1 MEESHPN
8 WKTVPVEILH
18 KTFQLVDKKTLRE
31 IALVCKAWTHAA
43 QAVLYQT
50 VHLRS
55 LWKLKSFC
63 NSVEHRP
70 NLGKNVKSFS
80 PFLNSVPVSDPEDAE
95 RKKLIT
101 ILLSSYLPNIEAFG
115 ESSKTHYLLTMN
127 ALLDSQLTR
136 LKSLKKPSDSPESS
150 EVANYTTC
158 ALLMKDR
165 LEELHIH
172 DRYDSITDRKAVE
185 SYYDRLYDKLHQ
197 FDKLGSL
204 DICKKTNK
212 EVQMLEYITES
223 CKVLKEIKFNF
234 IDINNRAHPQASR
247 ASFKDLKP
255 RTNIKLIDGYVNSSG
270 VCTVIPYIIRKFPQ
284 LQKFSLG
291 VRGEDSIVTDAD
303 TINDLFKLMSEI
315 EFFDIHGLRVDP
327 NTGWDIVGN
336 RLAAS
341 SNPGSESVTFSY
353 LGNYSPVQS
362 CSLSF
367 DKKDGFTDSA
377 FIVRY
382 PTWERNWVNLD
393 FVKKNG
399 KYLQGVRIEYSNRE
413 FILSPH
419 DPKELPDDF
428 MRHIIA
434 HCPNLKKLYIDT
446 FILRRHSYFKMD
458 LHKKLSLDKFVLQGC
473 VLYPGALEQLSI
485 CVPYIGN
492 LEISCGLTYSTNTED
507 GPTALNFKLENAIE
521 IFMPHTTI
529 DSITIYQ
536 DQDEPIY
543 VQIHSL
549 KEKKSYFYYC
559 DFMVETD
566 DYFKR
571 VTEKEFYNKS
581 RDTHVYICSKT
592 KPELDITI

>member
-43 QAVLYQT
+43 QAALYQT

-80 PFLNSVPVSDPEDAE
+80 PFFNSVPVSDPEDAE

-101 ILLSSYLPNIEAFG
+101 ILLSSYLPNIEAFS
-115 ESSKTHYLLTMN
+115 ESTKTHYLLTMN

-165 LEELHIH
+165 LEELHIR
-172 DRYDSITDRKAVE
+172 D
-185 SYYDRLYDKLHQ
+185 
-197 FDKLGSL
+197 
-204 DICKKTNK
+204 
-212 EVQMLEYITES
+212 
-223 CKVLKEIKFNF
+223 
-234 IDINNRAHPQASR
+234 RAHPQASR

-270 VCTVIPYIIRKFPQ
+270 VCTVIPYILRKFPQ

-315 EFFDIHGLRVDP
+315 ESFDIHGLRADP
-327 NTGWDIVGN
+327 NAAWDIVGN
-336 RLAAS
+336 RLVAS

-353 LGNYSPVQS
+353 LGNYSPVQI

-367 DKKDGFTDSA
+367 HKKDGFTDSA
-377 FIVRY
+377 FVVRY

-399 KYLQGVRIEYSNRE
+399 KYLRGVRIEYSNRE

-419 DPKELPDDF
+419 DPKELPDNF

-434 HCPNLKKLYIDT
+434 HCPNLKKLYIES

-458 LHKKLSLDKFVLQGC
+458 LHEKLSLDKFVLHGC

-492 LEISCGLTYSTNTED
+492 LEISGLTYSTNTED

-571 VTEKEFYNKS
+571 VTEKEFYSKS